1 MLAPLFSVMVATAL
15 AQAGGPKTELV
26 VVVSAANE
34 VREMSVASVAEV
46 FLTRRQFWA
55 NRKPVTLV
63 MLDDEAPLQ
72 RDFTETLLHKAPEE
86 LTRLYLQQ
94 RYRGQLTT
102 KVFRVTT
109 VAELVKAIADDPTA
123 IGFVPAKA
131 VTPELKV
138 VLHLGEAR
146 AP

>member
-1 MLAPLFSVMVATAL
+1 MLAPLFSVSAATVL
-15 AQAGGPKTELV
+15 AQAAGSKPEL
-26 VVVSAANE
+26 VVSAANE
-34 VREMSVASVAEV
+34 VHEMSAASVSEV

-72 RDFTETLLHKAPEE
+72 REFTEALLHKAPEDV
-86 LTRLYLQQ
+86 TRLYLQQ

-109 VAELVKAIADDPTA
+109 VAELVKAVADDPTA
-123 IGFVPAKA
+123 IGFVPATA
-131 VTPELKV
+131 VTPALKV
-138 VLHLGEAR
+138 VLHLGEAHS
-146 AP
+146 P